1 MGWVPYTYRCRD
13 VRPIRFSWP
22 SAAAQRQFAECVDLR
37 ALKRPSA
44 AFLLRARAKMAE
56 NDGKTFSNFSL
67 KTAIGE
73 DRSVNAK
80 ALFQWSLRPFCSPET
95 GKKNII
101 YKSTISQQWCAYGL
115 NAAVERRHAA
125 KQPLIP
131 YRLASSLWFQRKP
144 PRNEP

>member
-115 NAAVERRHAA
+115 NAAVERRSSARH
-125 KQPLIP
+125 PHTIP
-131 YRLASSLWFQRKP
+131 TIDSSRWFSKIP
-144 PRNEP
+144 P

>member
-56 NDGKTFSNFSL
+56 TKAILTLSNFSL
-67 KTAIGE
+67 KIAIGE
-73 DRSVNAK
+73 DRRANAK
-80 ALFQWSLRPFCSPET
+80 ALFQWSLRPFCCPET
-95 GKKNII
+95 GKKYDNLYMYYITTVVCI
-101 YKSTISQQWCAYGL
+101 W
-115 NAAVERRHAA
+115 
-125 KQPLIP
+125 P
-131 YRLASSLWFQRKP
+131 
-144 PRNEP
+144 